1 MTCDFETTKDLAGY
15 WHHCRACGKVCVT
28 QGVKHYARCGKTEK
42 RGVCLYRGDEVDR
55 VRCNECG
62 GGVMVKVFACEIWGR
77 CTIQKNVGE
86 KVCQTCQE
94 YQHG

>member
-1 MTCDFETTKDLAGY
+1 
-15 WHHCRACGKVCVT
+15 
-28 QGVKHYARCGKTEK
+28 
-42 RGVCLYRGDEVDR
+42 LYRGEEVDR